1 MTAYRDACGRA
12 PVNLARWR
20 PNSDLKSLKV
30 LPTAADAGYVST
42 SPRATFS
49 RSVALGLGLVVAILL
64 LGKALVGL
72 VDLPAPVEQLLGG
85 GSDNAIQ
92 LSETPVRPAEQS
104 SLKIGHPRAAATGS
118 DSVALVPATRSRS
131 SAATQRKAGRR
142 TSSSVRRSGRGVG
155 NAGTAT
161 LPSANTP
168 APSTGQD
175 PVAASPAPS
184 SGSTPVASSAR
195 KMKLSVANVSSASG
209 STASAGGAR
218 MRITLADA
226 ATGGAPAT
234 ATAGVTPAVDLQ
246 LGLTARDL
254 AALAGAT
261 PPQGPV
267 VLRAR
272 LDVVDETSA
281 GTAPQMRV
289 RMELA
294 PTDTQVQVPTVAES
308 GDDGGLSN
316 AVEVLIPVDSSQ
328 MFRRGDRHRGGNG
341 PVETPTAL
349 PAAEVRLPLATAT
362 ADQPAPETPAPVSD
376 GAQLSL
382 PDSGGTT
389 DGAAALQVAVQLETV
404 TPPAPPSDPA
414 EPSEPAPTPT
424 PEPTPEPTPQPTPEP
439 TPTPTPEPT
448 PADAPQAAPA
458 TDPAPATEAAPQAAE
473 ATPAPAE
480 PQATATPQAAAPAA
494 EATPAG

>member
-1 MTAYRDACGRA
+1 M
-12 PVNLARWR
+12 ARR
-20 PNSDLKSLKV
+20 RSHSDLKWLKV

-64 LGKALVGL
+64 LGKAVVGL
-72 VDLPAPVEQLLGG
+72 VALPAPIEKMLGG

-92 LSETPVRPAEQS
+92 LTETAVRPAEQS
-104 SLKIGHPRAAATGS
+104 SVKIGQPRAAATS
-118 DSVALVPATRSRS
+118 DSVALVPATRSSSRS
-131 SAATQRKAGRR
+131 SDAAKRKQSRR
-142 TSSSVRRSGRGVG
+142 TSSRVRRNGSDVG
-155 NAGTAT
+155 NAGAVT
-161 LPSANTP
+161 LPSGDTP
-168 APSTGQD
+168 APATGET
-175 PVAASPAPS
+175 PVATSPAPS
-184 SGSTPVASSAR
+184 SPRSPVASSAR

-226 ATGGAPAT
+226 QTGGAPAT

-267 VLRAR
+267 ALRAR

-294 PTDTQVQVPTVAES
+294 PTDTVVDTPTVVES

-328 MFRRGDRHRGGNG
+328 MFRRGNRHRGRNHLD
-341 PVETPTAL
+341 TPTAPL
-349 PAAEVRLPLATAT
+349 AAEVRLPLATAT
-362 ADQPAPETPAPVSD
+362 ADQPSPETPAPVSE
-376 GAQLSL
+376 GAELSL

-404 TPPAPPSDPA
+404 TPPAPPSDPT
-414 EPSEPAPTPT
+414 EPTEPAPTPT
-424 PEPTPEPTPQPTPEP
+424 PEPTPEPTPSPE
-439 TPTPTPEPT
+439 PTPEPT
-448 PADAPQAAPA
+448 PAATPEPTPAPAETAAPEA
-458 TDPAPATEAAPQAAE
+458 TEPAPATTQAAEAAPQPAQPQSTATPQATATTQAAE
-473 ATPAPAE
+473 AT
-480 PQATATPQAAAPAA
+480 APAA
-494 EATPAG
+494 EAAPAE